1 MSAKIKSMRSLF
13 QKLTLTVC
21 AATLSMGAL
30 AEAKWPTGPVT
41 VYMHTKAGGSS
52 DIFIR
57 TLAKSLE
64 PQIHQKI
71 IVVNSPG
78 GGGAAQMA
86 RVSAA
91 KPDGQTL
98 GINTLTHFTGMV
110 DNLKGTFA
118 LDDFS
123 WIATTQEDQN
133 LMFVRSDSDLNNLKD
148 LESAAKKRTINVG
161 GFGPVGSTQF
171 ISMSM
176 YAEAAGVDLNWVAFN
191 STPDIIAALLG
202 GHIDVGMS
210 SLGGAKSFFDAG
222 RIKGLGVHGM
232 TKLDGYDDIQTFS
245 DQGYKVDNSWVQLRG
260 VFGPKGIPKDIQE
273 QISDAFHKAMLDKDY
288 QTYAR
293 NAGVIDSWLAP
304 DEYTAAAKRISDLA
318 EYNLKK
324 AGVIQ

>member
-1 MSAKIKSMRSLF
+1 MSIKSILGKVAVATVVATVSL
-13 QKLTLTVC
+13 
-21 AATLSMGAL
+21 GAI
-30 AEAKWPTGPVT
+30 AEEKWPNGPVT
-41 VYMHTKAGGSS
+41 IYMHTKAGGSS

-64 PQIHQKI
+64 PQIGENI

-78 GGGAAQMA
+78 GGGASQMA
-86 RVSAA
+86 RVRSA

-98 GINTLTHFTGMV
+98 GINTLSHFTGMV

-133 LMFVRSDSDLNNLKD
+133 LMYVRADSDLNDLKD
-148 LESAAKKRTINVG
+148 LEQAAKKRTINVG
-161 GFGPVGSTQF
+161 GFGPVGSTQY

-176 YAEAAGVDLNWVAFN
+176 YAEAAGVELNWVAFN
-191 STPDIIAALLG
+191 STPDIVAALLG

-232 TKLDGYDDIQTFS
+232 QPLDGYESIKTFS
-245 DQGYKVDNSWVQLRG
+245 DQGYSVDNSWVQLRG
-260 VFGPKGIPKDIQE
+260 VFGPKGIPEETQQ
-273 QISDAFHKAMLDKDY
+273 QIADAFHKAMLDEDY

-293 NAGVIDSWLAP
+293 NSGVIDSWLGP
-304 DEYTAAAKRISDLA
+304 VEYYKAANRISELA

-324 AGVIQ
+324 AGVIE

>member
-1 MSAKIKSMRSLF
+1 MILKTNNLKSLTKKI
-13 QKLTLTVC
+13 TVTMC
-21 AATLSMGAL
+21 AAMISVSAL
-30 AEAKWPTGPVT
+30 AADKWPTGPVT
-41 VYMHTKAGGSS
+41 IYMHTKAGGSS

-57 TLAKSLE
+57 TLAKALE
-64 PQIHQKI
+64 PQIKQNI

-78 GGGAAQMA
+78 GGGAAQMS
-86 RVSAA
+86 RVRSA

-98 GINTLTHFTGMV
+98 GINTLTAFTGMV

-133 LMFVRSDSDLNNLKD
+133 LMFVRADSDINNLKE
-148 LESAAKKRTINVG
+148 LEGAAKKRTINVG
-161 GFGPVGSTQF
+161 GFGPIGSTQF

-176 YAEAAGVDLNWVAFN
+176 YAQAADIDLNWVAFN

-232 TKLDGYDDIQTFS
+232 TKLDGYDNIQTFS

-273 QISDAFHKAMLDKDY
+273 KIADAFHKAMLDKDY
-288 QTYAR
+288 QEYAR
-293 NAGVIDSWLAP
+293 NSGVIDSWLGP
-304 DEYTAAAKRISDLA
+304 DGYTAAAKRISDLA
-318 EYNLKK
+318 EYNLKR
-324 AGVIQ
+324 AGVIK